1 MGPAVFCLALRPGL
15 KRFKEEFEGERMEA
29 FAYIDDI
36 SLSLMGVT
44 AQHN

>member
-1 MGPAVFCLALRPGL
+1 MGSEMFCLALRPGL
-15 KRFKEEFEGERMEA
+15 KRFKEEFERERMEA